1 MKLTPDE
8 LRVIGL
14 AGTPLIRMLKAKEEI
29 IVATMYGAFRN
40 GEKDYLPAV
49 AELACLRGLIHDIE
63 SAIKIGEKY
72 NG

>member
-40 GEKDYLPAV
+40 GTTDFMPQV
-49 AELACLRGLIHDIE
+49 AELSCIRGLINDIE
-63 SAIKIGEKY
+63 SAIKQLK
-72 NG
+72 